1 MARSREEVLGPPSS
15 SDPSAGRLFR
25 SPSKLAHGNTAIEFP
40 SGLGIEFQRTLRV
53 PDNPLD
59 DKSYPLPPGFGPFPL
74 LRMADVNAA
83 ASSGA
88 RRPLPDAIRRRG
100 GVVMPMYQKEA
111 MWVNFKSN
119 GDFNKSYAV
128 KIGAGMVNAI
138 SGAKFER
145 GTLGGADEV
154 QEYCHVPKQPW
165 IDVSFLCAGTW
176 SIRDATLQ
184 SLPP

>member
-1 MARSREEVLGPPSS
+1 
-15 SDPSAGRLFR
+15 
-25 SPSKLAHGNTAIEFP
+25 
-40 SGLGIEFQRTLRV
+40 
-53 PDNPLD
+53 
-59 DKSYPLPPGFGPFPL
+59 
-74 LRMADVNAA
+74 
-83 ASSGA
+83 
-88 RRPLPDAIRRRG
+88 
-100 GVVMPMYQKEA
+100 MPMYQKEA

-165 IDVSFLCAGTW
+165 FIHPVLTAMVGGVLPFGAVFTELFFIMA
-176 SIRDATLQ
+176 SIWPPS
-184 SLPP
+184 SLSILETGNQKHTHL